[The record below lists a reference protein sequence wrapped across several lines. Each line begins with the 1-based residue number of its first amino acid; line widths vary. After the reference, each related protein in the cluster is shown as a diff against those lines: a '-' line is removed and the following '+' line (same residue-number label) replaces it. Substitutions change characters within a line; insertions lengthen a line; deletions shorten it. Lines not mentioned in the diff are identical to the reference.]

1 MTEPRMRQSRKLRV
15 LRYAPRVEEM
25 SFESLHPRSV
35 PAIRHNHRI
44 ERRPR

>member
-25 SFESLHPRSV
+25 SFASLTSRAV

-44 ERRPR
+44 ERRAR